1 MRILPDIESLFLLDR
16 LLEWVKLLAATHIGF
31 RFVRAY
37 ASRSRQDWTEHAL
50 QRRVHELE
58 QETEAL
64 TSHLQQV
71 LEAERFA
78 VALLLRRAPDG
89 RTPVGSGAEAVAISS
104 STRSCE
110 R

>member
-1 MRILPDIESLFLLDR
+1 MTMLPDIESLFLLDR
-16 LLEWVKLLAATHIGF
+16 LLEWVKLLVATHLGF

-37 ASRSRQDWTEHAL
+37 AHRPRQDSTEHAL

-89 RTPVGSGAEAVAISS
+89 RTPSAGDGEPAALSS
-104 STRSCE
+104 SARSRE
-110 R
+110 G